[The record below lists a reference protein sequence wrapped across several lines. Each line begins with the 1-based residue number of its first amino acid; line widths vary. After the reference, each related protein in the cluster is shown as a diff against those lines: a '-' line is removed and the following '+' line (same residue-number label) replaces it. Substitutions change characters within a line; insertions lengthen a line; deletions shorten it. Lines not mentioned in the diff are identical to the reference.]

1 MKTFMLISRFIIK
14 GLSFECEY
22 AYREM
27 ELKYEKKYSAI
38 LSPTRFF
45 YVHGRSYISVT
56 CMNMMYFGIVSYI
69 LSSNRLTI
77 DVTSTK
83 GVV

>member
-27 ELKYEKKYSAI
+27 DLKYEK
-38 LSPTRFF
+38 
-45 YVHGRSYISVT
+45 
-56 CMNMMYFGIVSYI
+56 NIVLY
-69 LSSNRLTI
+69 
-77 DVTSTK
+77 
-83 GVV
+83 